1 MDDRNFDRLKELLA
15 DDQIDEA
22 LKLLPAL
29 NEKRART
36 ASDFIALAKA
46 YGKKGDFPKAEKF
59 FKKAYRIRPSKL
71 MYHDVMDVCLETGHI
86 RDAEEYLRE
95 YAALP
100 MRDDFSYEVYRYRI
114 LKRKDADRS
123 EVIEALRAI
132 NEVEYTEKWAYE
144 LAKQYHK
151 AGMGSACRE
160 ECEKIVRTFDMSPV
174 ASKAAL
180 LLAYYNGEVSAD
192 EIKKSVSP
200 RTRRMGEEVLEA
212 EEMAHPN
219 EENPNDPETTE
230 VGTAIFTEPSPDDA
244 AADIMAAEANYGLE
258 DIARGVCDIIEE
270 ENAEP
275 GIEEITAEH
284 SDPEIEEI
292 TAEHSD
298 PEIEEITAEHSD
310 PEIEEIVAEHS
321 EEEGPKYG
329 PESFG
334 LISPEEEP
342 DDEDEK
348 READDEADISKEI
361 RSKTSLEESFLREL
375 NSKRFE
381 RTMPQYV
388 LYSPRMN
395 YSASEIKEGKL
406 RSLLVE
412 NKVDLESIYRNFF
425 RIDDLRRSLIKS
437 LDLAV
442 NERDALCF
450 VFTGEEQSGKSTLAL
465 KTIHVLNEIGVLK
478 YEKTAKIKG
487 EKLNE
492 VDLRGRADA
501 LSDCNILVEEAGI
514 LNKETLEMLVELF
527 GQKNNG
533 GCLILEDS
541 IKEISSLFRAN
552 EEFNGKFN
560 NRVHIPKYG
569 PDELMGFAYDI
580 FSDESYAL
588 EASAADNL
596 RRTIIKKTTGFVP
609 RLPVVLELAE
619 RAVENADKR
628 FAPEIL
634 KMAAEA
640 AIENYNLVILD
651 KDLKP

>member
-1 MDDRNFDRLKELLA
+1 MDDRNLDRLKELLA

-22 LKLLPAL
+22 LKLLPDI

-123 EVIEALRAI
+123 EVIEALKAI

-151 AGMGSACRE
+151 AGMATACRE
-160 ECEKIVRTFDMSPV
+160 ECEKIVKTFEMSPV

-212 EEMAHPN
+212 EEIAHPN
-219 EENPNDPETTE
+219 EDNPNDPETTE
-230 VGTAIFTEPSPDDA
+230 VGTVIFTEPSPDDA
-244 AADIMAAEANYGLE
+244 AADIMAAGASYGLE
-258 DIARGVCDIIEE
+258 DIAKGVCDIIEE
-270 ENAEP
+270 ENTEP
-275 GIEEITAEH
+275 EIEEITAEH

-310 PEIEEIVAEHS
+310 PEIEEIMAEHS

-334 LISPEEEP
+334 LISSESDFE
-342 DDEDEK
+342 DEDTEK
-348 READDEADISKEI
+348 EVDDEADISKEI

-388 LYSPRMN
+388 LYSPKMN
-395 YSASEIKEGKL
+395 YSASEIKEGRL
-406 RSLLVE
+406 RNLLVE

-487 EKLNE
+487 EKLND
-492 VDLRGRADA
+492 VDLRGRAEA
-501 LSDCNILVEEAGI
+501 LSDCNILVEEAGV

-596 RRTIIKKTTGFVP
+596 RKTILKKTTGSVP

-628 FAPEIL
+628 FSPEIL

-651 KDLKP
+651 KDFKP